1 MAVHFD
7 SHIVGQLVS
16 LLEDSDETVT
26 NQVEKRFLSFGIDV
40 IGHLEDLMLNE
51 TSDVIQSKCSSIIQ
65 SLRLLPL
72 QRLTSLIMTS
82 ITDEEEFDLEE
93 ALYLL
98 SQFKYPRISHEEVF
112 SHIGVIADEVQ
123 TLLDELQVQ
132 NNLTQLMMLN
142 QVFFEQR
149 QFRAASND
157 FYSPENT
164 YLASMLQ
171 SKQGIPISLSV
182 LYMIIANRVGID
194 IYGIGMPLHFVVYNP
209 SLNIYIDV
217 FNTGVFLSEA
227 ECKKF
232 IVNSGFQFEP
242 YMLERATNV
251 SIIVRT
257 ARNLVHA
264 HKKHN
269 QEWEAKVLEGFIED
283 LQRIAYD

>member
-1 MAVHFD
+1 MAVQFD
-7 SHIVGQLVS
+7 SQIVEQLVS

-26 NQVEKRFLSFGIDV
+26 NQVEKRFLSFGIEV
-40 IGHLEDLMLNE
+40 IGYLEDHLLQE
-51 TSDVIQSKCSSIIQ
+51 TSEIVQLKCTSIIQ

-82 ITDEEEFDLEE
+82 ITDDEEFNMEE
-93 ALYLL
+93 AVFLL
-98 SQFKYPRISHEEVF
+98 SQFKYPRITHDEVF
-112 SHIGVIADEVQ
+112 SHIEIIAQEVKL
-123 TLLDELQVQ
+123 LLDDLQVS
-132 NNLTQLMMLN
+132 NHLTTLMMLN

-171 SKQGIPISLSV
+171 SKQGIPISLCV
-182 LYMIIANRVGID
+182 LYLIIANRVGID
-194 IYGIGMPLHFVVYNP
+194 IYGVGMPLHFVVYNP
-209 SLNIYIDV
+209 YLSIYIDV
-217 FNTGVFLSEA
+217 FNNGVFLSES

-269 QEWEAKVLEGFIED
+269 QDWEAKVLESFIED